1 MNFSERKVVALDIG
15 GVCIQLFPEI
25 CMNRFGLK
33 PDMLHWPDFWKLDFQ
48 VETGRISD
56 EYFLESARKL
66 LDNRLSI
73 DEIRAAWS
81 SFIGPDIPG
90 MAGAVR
96 SLSDR
101 FRFVYF
107 SNTSRL
113 HLDDV
118 TIMNGFGHLVTGGV
132 FSFSAGAMKPDSAIY
147 EVFEREYGVPYAY
160 FDDRAENIEG
170 AKARGWNAFLFHSP
184 EEFRRIL
191 STGPENEK
199 GCPGT

>member
-15 GVCIQLFPEI
+15 GVCVQLHPEI
-25 CMNRFGLK
+25 CMNRFGVK
-33 PDMLHWPDFWKLDFQ
+33 PDMPQWSEFWKLDLL

-56 EYFLESARKL
+56 ECFLESIRKL

-90 MAGAVR
+90 MADAVR

-132 FSFSAGAMKPDSAIY
+132 YSFSAGAMKPDPVIY
-147 EVFEREYGVPYAY
+147 KAFEREYGVPYAY
-160 FDDRAENIEG
+160 FDDRLENVNG
-170 AKARGWNAFLFHSP
+170 GKACGWNAFQFHSP

-191 STGPENEK
+191 SNGPGK
-199 GCPGT
+199 